1 MKIVAVLA
9 LDDVVAFELAVPGQV
24 FGTANLLAAVP
35 TYEVRIVAPGR
46 RAHTDSLFGAVDLR
60 TDWDLDALTEAHT
73 IVVPGRAPTHADPP
87 PKVLDAL
94 RAAHARGAR
103 IASVC
108 TGAFILAAAGL
119 LDGRRATTHW
129 EHADT
134 LAQRYPQVDVDP
146 AVLYV
151 EDGTVCTSA
160 GVAAGLDLCLQLVR
174 RDLGAAAATDTARH
188 TVMPPQRQGGQAQ
201 FIAHPA
207 PANTDVLLGDT
218 LQWMNTN
225 LHRPLT
231 LADIADHAALSVRS
245 LNRHFRSHFGTTPL
259 QWLLNARVRYAR
271 ELLETTDTTVE
282 IVARHAGFA
291 NATAMRP
298 HFVRQTGVPPLS
310 YRANFR
316 AAHPPAPTSTPE
328 PAHTVPPITAE
339 PTWTRRA
346 SHPRKR

>member
-9 LDDVVAFELAVPGQV
+9 LDDVVGFELAVPGQV

-134 LAQRYPQVDVDP
+134 LAERYPQVDVDP
-146 AVLYV
+146 TVLYI

-207 PANTDVLLGDT
+207 PADTDALLGDT
-218 LQWMNTN
+218 LQWMNAN

-282 IVARHAGFA
+282 IVSRHAGFA

-310 YRANFR
+310 YRATFR
-316 AAHPPAPTSTPE
+316 AAHPPAPTSAQE
-328 PAHTVPPITAE
+328 PARTAPPITAD
-339 PTWTRRA
+339 PAWTRRA
-346 SHPRKR
+346 SHPGR

>member
-9 LDDVVAFELAVPGQV
+9 LDEVVGFELAVPGQV
-24 FGTANLLAAVP
+24 FGAASLLAAVP
-35 TYEVRIVAPGR
+35 TYEVRIVAAGR
-46 RAHTDSLFGAVDLR
+46 RARTDSLFGAVDLR

-94 RAAHARGAR
+94 RDAHARGAR

-151 EDGTVCTSA
+151 EDGTLCTSA

-218 LQWMNTN
+218 LQWMNAN

-316 AAHPPAPTSTPE
+316 AAHPAAPTSAQE
-328 PAHTVPPITAE
+328 PALTVPPITAD

-346 SHPRKR
+346 SHPGKR